1 MGEYYDKCGFT
12 SATELANSCMS
23 SMDGQ
28 AKLFVGFLKMN
39 HAALKALFAKEW
51 ENFTYNYNGA
61 KWKTQ
66 NPDYPKK
73 MENFYNAAK
82 S

>member
-1 MGEYYDKCGFT
+1 
-12 SATELANSCMS
+12 
-23 SMDGQ
+23 MDSGVNHAGVISGMHSQGLGGQ

-39 HAALKALFAKEW
+39 NAALKALFTKEW
-51 ENFTYNYNGA
+51 ENFTYNYSGA